1 MSKTIG
7 RVAREG
13 TVSFGD
19 ASLSVLE
26 ESIPS
31 RSGVDGIKARDALE
45 QAFKREVFARI
56 VQTLNRLGWTV
67 EKPPINP
74 HDVKHYGGTVA
85 RWASERHRNCS
96 KGDLKGE
103 LEVMGRCIKFEMWQG
118 VNTPTRPDHGGRY
131 ENDKEGCMP
140 YLLRLEMER
149 TRRRIRDYLLAVFTG
164 YTFDEERRS
173 VYRRPLA
180 QTAMEKIQESYA
192 RSWHFKGD
200 MADYLCRSGYDQL
213 PSYNCTSLDG
223 DRIEH
228 GQRVWFRDYVGRV
241 CEGVAYY
248 NINNMWWV
256 VTGRYDAS
264 NVSTS
269 EIWTK
274 CPPNPR
280 VKRNARQRRKRLE
293 QLLADATKA
302 MDFERAMVLR
312 DLLFPKGEQLY
323 VIKSDQGNWWGPDG
337 CGYRKD
343 IADAGKYTAD
353 EARRVLG
360 PTMRASRGD
369 YAIAITF

>member
-1 MSKTIG
+1 MSKTIE
-7 RVAREG
+7 RIARKG
-13 TVSFGD
+13 LISFGD
-19 ASLSVLE
+19 ASLSVWE
-26 ESIPS
+26 E
-31 RSGVDGIKARDALE
+31 GLAGARNAGGYAAVEAWELR
-45 QAFKREVFARI
+45 FKREVFARI
-56 VQTLNRLGWTV
+56 VQTLNRLGWACV
-67 EKPPINP
+67 VPA
-74 HDVKHYGGTVA
+74 DYVKQYGA
-85 RWASERHRNCS
+85 RFARDRRECS
-96 KGDLKGE
+96 KGDLKGW
-103 LEVMGRCIKFEMWQG
+103 LDISGRAITFEMWQG

-131 ENDKEGCMP
+131 ESDKEAVMP
-140 YLLRLEMER
+140 YVLRIEMER
-149 TRRRIRDYLLAVFTG
+149 TRRRIRSYLLAVFTG
-164 YTFDEERRS
+164 YAFDDKSRS
-173 VYRRPLA
+173 IYRRPPA
-180 QTAMEKIQESYA
+180 QTAMQKIQESYA

-200 MADYLCRSGYDQL
+200 MADYLRRNGYDQL
-213 PSYNCTSLDG
+213 PSCNCTSLDG

-264 NVSTS
+264 NVGTS
-269 EIWTK
+269 EIWTR